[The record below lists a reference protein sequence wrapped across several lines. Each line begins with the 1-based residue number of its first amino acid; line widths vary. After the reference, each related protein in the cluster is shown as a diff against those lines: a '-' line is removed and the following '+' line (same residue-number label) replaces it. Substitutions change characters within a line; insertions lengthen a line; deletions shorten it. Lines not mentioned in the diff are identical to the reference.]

1 MTRLSLTLLLL
12 IAVLSHPTSAQHL
25 PGVAMGNYAGTQALY
40 HNPAFVADSRYSVH
54 VNLLGTQAYLAN
66 NHVKYNAPYSF
77 LSLMTN
83 SVPTQ
88 YRNEKGAII
97 LPSTDLE
104 QKLNGN
110 LKHLNLGIE
119 ARGPSLM
126 VSLLDGKV
134 GFGLSSRVR
143 TLLNMTQ
150 TTEPIAQALRSRGKG
165 LDIQQQLYEN
175 QSGTLHLNGI
185 GELALTLGGVLLDNE
200 TDFFKVGIT
209 AKRLIG
215 LYNAHILINESSFE
229 ILPDANYANEKE
241 LIQLPKISTHYG
253 YTNDQALRNIRPASP
268 AWLLGSAPPG
278 SGWGLDVGMVYEYRP
293 QVHRYSYTEKGVLK
307 RDGSKNKYLY
317 RVSVA
322 LTDVGRVR
330 FKNPNYVSAFTANT
344 TDRTLSYEQFSSLG
358 STQGFFGAVNQSLLV
373 DTTSRT
379 TSFRSVLPTALQASV
394 DYQIRPNVYV
404 NALWVQNLISAKAFG
419 MKSESVL
426 AVTPRYEHRWYEV
439 SVPVSLM
446 NRYGSLGVGLAGRV
460 GPVWFGTDHLTG
472 LLNIGKP
479 KVFNLYAGV
488 SAGLFRRP
496 PRSPNACFLP
506 DGETFWQRLFRK
518 R

>member
-1 MTRLSLTLLLL
+1 MTRFVLSLFFL
-12 IAVLSHPTSAQHL
+12 IIFLCPPLRAQHL

-54 VNLLGTQAYLAN
+54 ANLIGVQTYLAN
-66 NHVKYNAPYSF
+66 NHIKYNAPYSF
-77 LSLMTN
+77 LSLLTN
-83 SVPTQ
+83 NVPNQ

-97 LPSTDLE
+97 LPRTDLE

-110 LKHLNLGIE
+110 LKHLNLGVE

-165 LDIQQQLYEN
+165 KDIQQQLYEN
-175 QSGTLHLNGI
+175 QSSILHLNGL
-185 GELALTLGGVLLDNE
+185 GEVALTLGGVVLDNE
-200 TDFFKVGIT
+200 TEFFKVGIT
-209 AKRLIG
+209 VKRLIG
-215 LYNAHILINESSFE
+215 LYNAHILIDESSFN
-229 ILPDANYANEKE
+229 ILPDATYSNEKE
-241 LIQLPKISTHYG
+241 LIRLPKINAQYG
-253 YTNDQALRNIRPASP
+253 YTTDRAFKDIRPTP
-268 AWLLGSAPPG
+268 AWLLGNAPAG
-278 SGWGLDVGMVYEYRP
+278 SGWGLDLGIVYEHRP
-293 QVHRYSYTEKGVLK
+293 DVHRYSYTERGIRK

-322 LTDVGRVR
+322 LTDVGRVH
-330 FKNPNYVSAFTANT
+330 FKNPNYVNAFTADT
-344 TDRTLSYEQFSSLG
+344 TNRTLRYDRFKSLG
-358 STQGFFGAVNQSLLV
+358 STEEFFGAVNQSLRV
-373 DTTSRT
+373 DPNSRT
-379 TSFRSVLPTALQASV
+379 TSFRSVLPTALQTSV
-394 DYQIRPNVYV
+394 DYQIQPNVYV

-419 MKSESVL
+419 MKGESVL

-446 NRYGSLGVGLAGRV
+446 NRYGSLGIGLAGRV

-479 KVFNLYAGV
+479 KTFNLYAGI

-506 DGETFWQRLFRK
+506 DGETFWQRLFR
-518 R
+518 RR